1 MLSAAFKFYGI
12 FKENSA
18 DLSGYSVMNN
28 NITLVKYSLL
38 SSAELSY
45 FEGQGVKMKMKHV
58 QTWAAMDE
66 KMKCINV
73 KMEGRAKSV
82 ERFFFGIIP
91 RQSPHFGIRF
101 PYPPILYRAGPSR
114 YMGPHSNEPLIQ

>member
-38 SSAELSY
+38 QINALKKEKDTSKLDAR
-45 FEGQGVKMKMKHV
+45 Q
-58 QTWAAMDE
+58 QTDLRL
-66 KMKCINV
+66 V
-73 KMEGRAKSV
+73 
-82 ERFFFGIIP
+82 
-91 RQSPHFGIRF
+91 
-101 PYPPILYRAGPSR
+101 
-114 YMGPHSNEPLIQ
+114 